1 MQEEI
6 TVEGHL
12 PGFQI
17 DGNRRASKTFDLV
30 DGLAEDILLFSGAAF
45 ERDLAVQVGTGDD
58 LHGAVFLIGV
68 IDRKPD
74 GNGFADRERPVR
86 SILMPG

>member
-6 TVEGHL
+6 AVEGHL

-17 DGNRRASKTFDLV
+17 DGNRRASESFDFV
-30 DGLAEDILLFSGAAF
+30 DGLAENILLFSGTAF
-45 ERDLAVQVGTGDD
+45 EWDLAVQVGTGDD

-68 IDRKPD
+68 IDREPD
-74 GNGFADRERPVR
+74 GNRFTD
-86 SILMPG
+86 